1 MKKTMSNSYEMS
13 SEQFYKLIKL
23 TTALMLQDLYDK
35 EVIDNIANELGDL
48 VLDILRLKNEK
59 ERDTL

>member
-1 MKKTMSNSYEMS
+1 MS

-23 TTALMLQDLYDK
+23 TTALMLQYLYDK
-35 EVIDNIANELGDL
+35 EVIDNIASELGDL

-59 ERDTL
+59 EHDTL

>member
-1 MKKTMSNSYEMS
+1 MNNSYEMT
-13 SEQFYKLIKL
+13 SEQFYQLVKLA
-23 TTALMLQDLYDK
+23 TALMLQNLYEK

-59 ERDTL
+59 EHDTL